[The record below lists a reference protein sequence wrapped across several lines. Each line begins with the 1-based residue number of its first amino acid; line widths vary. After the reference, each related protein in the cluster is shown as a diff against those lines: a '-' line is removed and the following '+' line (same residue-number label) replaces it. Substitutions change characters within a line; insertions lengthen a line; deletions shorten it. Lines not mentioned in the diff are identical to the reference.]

1 MDQQLANAASESLLA
16 HKERIV
22 VGVTDTMYAEMPE
35 LHTRYGAIGRAK
47 CLQDIRHN
55 VEHLAPAVA
64 LGEPALFAKY
74 VTWLRDMLGARN
86 IPASDVLRSLEV
98 MRSTVH
104 DVLPADEAEA
114 AARVID
120 AGIEVLG

>member
-1 MDQQLANAASESLLA
+1 MDEQIGNAASEALLA

-22 VGVTDTMYAEMPE
+22 IGVTDTMYAEMPD
-35 LHTRYGAIGRAK
+35 LQTRYGPIGRAK

-64 LGEPALFAKY
+64 LNEPALFSKY
-74 VTWLRDMLGARN
+74 VTWLRDMLGSRN
-86 IPASDVLRSLEV
+86 VPASDVLRSLEV
-98 MRSTVH
+98 MRRVVH
-104 DVLPADEAEA
+104 DVLAPDEAGA

-120 AGIEVLG
+120 AGIEVLQ